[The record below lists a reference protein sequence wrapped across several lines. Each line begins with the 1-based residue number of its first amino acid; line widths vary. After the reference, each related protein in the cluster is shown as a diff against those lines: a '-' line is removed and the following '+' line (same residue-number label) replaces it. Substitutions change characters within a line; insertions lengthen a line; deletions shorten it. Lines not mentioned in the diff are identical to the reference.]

1 MEKIFEKDGI
11 ISANVFSTY
20 RDGTQIGESVMI
32 VIDSET
38 GDIHDTKASVVPFN
52 QVSADYAFKEGEDNR
67 SLNKWCEVHRRAFAK
82 DYEAVGLDFDEKGD
96 YVLEEFLI
104 HKADTK
110 SQMYR

>member
-1 MEKIFEKDGI
+1 MHGTIYGSFAAACI
-11 ISANVFSTY
+11 I
-20 RDGTQIGESVMI
+20 R
-32 VIDSET
+32 
-38 GDIHDTKASVVPFN
+38 DTKASVVQFN
-52 QVSADYAFKEGEDNR
+52 QVSADYAFKEGGDNR

-110 SQMYR
+110 SRMYR

>member
-11 ISANVFSTY
+11 ISADVFSTY

-38 GDIHDTKASVVPFN
+38 GDIHDTKVSVVPFN
-52 QVSADYAFKEGEDNR
+52 QVSADHAFKEGGDNR
-67 SLNKWCEVHRRAFAK
+67 SLTKWCEVHRRAFA
-82 DYEAVGLDFDEKGD
+82 LDFDEKGD

-110 SQMYR
+110 SQMCR